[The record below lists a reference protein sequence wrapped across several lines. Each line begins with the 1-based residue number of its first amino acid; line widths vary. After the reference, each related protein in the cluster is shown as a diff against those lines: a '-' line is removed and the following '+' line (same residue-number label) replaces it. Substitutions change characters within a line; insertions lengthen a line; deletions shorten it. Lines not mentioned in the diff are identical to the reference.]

1 MSAPDSASSAPPGAA
16 TTPQPAPGRGYR
28 RLGGWWWVA
37 LPLVPLVLLGL
48 TLLVARG
55 GIESDLRA
63 RTEQALTDAGV
74 SGAHV
79 EFRGRDAHVTAS
91 SGNAAAIEAIV
102 TGVSGVRAAT
112 VDTSGLAST
121 AETTVNPTAS
131 PDDGD
136 HDHEGEEDDHSD
148 HMHGEDGED
157 VGEFTVVN
165 NGGTLTLRARVPS
178 QTDKDALLAVARQ
191 AAAGREVTDEITIRE
206 GTTPV
211 VNEAAA
217 AVVRA
222 LSLDGAQGA
231 KAIVRNG
238 DVMLHGTVANTSV
251 KARLEAEAAYP
262 GVNVD
267 NHMTAP
273 DDVPTTAEDCE
284 HANEDVEMLLKA
296 QEVRFI
302 TGSATVSQ
310 GSLDELQVITDLLA
324 PCLEIT
330 NNTTV
335 TVSGHT
341 DNVGD
346 PAVNL
351 RLSQQRADAVRDILV
366 ADGLAAD
373 TVQSRG
379 FGDAEPTADNNTAEG
394 RAANRRVEIVME

>member
-1 MSAPDSASSAPPGAA
+1 MSTPDSASSAPPGAA

-28 RLGGWWWVA
+28 SPGGWWWVA

-55 GIESDLRA
+55 GIENDLKA
-63 RTEQALTDAGV
+63 RTQQALTDAGI
-74 SGAHV
+74 SDAQV
-79 EFRGRDAHVTAS
+79 EFRGRDAHVRSA
-91 SGNAAAIEAIV
+91 SGNRTAIEAIV

-112 VDTSGLAST
+112 VDTSGQAAT
-121 AETTVNPTAS
+121 AQTTVDPTAS
-131 PDDGD
+131 PEDDT
-136 HDHEGEEDDHSD
+136 EKLEQEDHSD
-148 HMHGEDGED
+148 HVHGQGGKD

-165 NGGTLTLRARVPS
+165 KGGELTLRARVPS

-191 AAAGREVTDEITIRE
+191 AATGRQVHDEISIRE

-211 VNEAAA
+211 INEAAA

-251 KARLEAEAAYP
+251 KVRLEAEAAYP

-267 NHMTAP
+267 NHMSAP

-330 NNTTV
+330 DNTTV

-346 PAVNL
+346 PAANL

-366 ADGLAAD
+366 ADGLPNNA
-373 TVQSRG
+373 VQSRG

-394 RAANRRVEIVME
+394 RSANRRVEIVME